1 MDQNKNNFTVYATF
15 PVGIYKGKIENSLTE
30 KQIKFVEQQKI
41 YKQEGNFISFNSF
54 VLNKK
59 IFKNLNEKILNHV
72 KNYLFDV
79 LQCEKKINPY
89 ITQSWLNYTEQNQ
102 FHHEHSHPNS
112 YISGVYYINAN
123 KEIDNITFLKPND
136 YATIVPSIVKYN
148 TFNSSSWTLDVET
161 QDIILFPS
169 FLPHKVGTKKENN
182 KRISL
187 AFNVFLK
194 GELGT
199 EKRRTFLKL

>member
-1 MDQNKNNFTVYATF
+1 M
-15 PVGIYKGKIENSLTE
+15 
-30 KQIKFVEQQKI
+30 
-41 YKQEGNFISFNSF
+41 
-54 VLNKK
+54 
-59 IFKNLNEKILNHV
+59 
-72 KNYLFDV
+72 
-79 LQCEKKINPY
+79 
-89 ITQSWLNYTEQNQ
+89 NYTEQNQ

-112 YISGVYYINAN
+112 YISGVYYINTN
-123 KEIDNITFLKPND
+123 KEIDNITFLKPNW

-169 FLPHKVGTKKENN
+169 FLSHKVGTKKENN